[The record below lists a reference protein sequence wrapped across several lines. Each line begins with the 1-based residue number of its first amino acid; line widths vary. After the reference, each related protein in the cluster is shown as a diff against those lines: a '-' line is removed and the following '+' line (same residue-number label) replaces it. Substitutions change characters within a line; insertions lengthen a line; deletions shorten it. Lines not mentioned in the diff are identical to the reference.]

1 MSRFTI
7 RQAAEALGTS
17 ERTVRRRIKDGSL
30 PAHKDLRGQQEVW
43 TVDPGDLAAWAQA
56 TGRPMTSHRQDQAT
70 IDKEP
75 GQQPAKESGLPEV
88 VIGQSLDNR
97 QAMPGN
103 HGQSQAQTIDTDRQ
117 ALQADLDKARQR
129 ERELLEERD
138 WLRRELTAT
147 REALGNLAKALPP
160 APAEPDRRSWWQ
172 RLIQRERTNHR
183 R

>member
-1 MSRFTI
+1 LRYTI
-7 RQAAEALGTS
+7 RQAAEAIGTS

-30 PAHKDLRGQQEVW
+30 PARKDLQGAQEVW

-56 TGRPMTSHRQDQAT
+56 TGRPMTKPGQGPAT
-70 IDKEP
+70 LDKEP
-75 GQQPAKESGLPEV
+75 GQRPAEDSNLPEV
-88 VIGQSLDNR
+88 DIGQTLDNGP
-97 QAMPGN
+97 AMASNPG
-103 HGQSQAQTIDTDRQ
+103 QTQAQTLDTDRQ

-160 APAEPDRRSWWQ
+160 APAEAPAEPDRRSWWR
-172 RLIQRERTNHR
+172 RLISRE
-183 R
+183 

>member
-1 MSRFTI
+1 MSRLTI
-7 RQAAEALGTS
+7 RQAAEAIGTS

-30 PAHKDLRGQQEVW
+30 PARKDPRGQQEVW

-56 TGRPMTSHRQDQAT
+56 IGRPMTTLGQGPAT
-70 IDKEP
+70 LDKEP
-75 GQQPAKESGLPEV
+75 GQRPAEDTSLPEA
-88 VIGQSLDNR
+88 VIGQSLDNG
-97 QAMPGN
+97 QATAGKPG
-103 HGQSQAQTIDTDRQ
+103 QAQAATVDSDRQ

-160 APAEPDRRSWWQ
+160 APAEKPAEPDRRSWWR
-172 RLIQRERTNHR
+172 RLLQGF
-183 R
+183 

>member
-7 RQAAEALGTS
+7 RQAAEAIGTS

-30 PAHKDLRGQQEVW
+30 PARKDLRGQQEVW
-43 TVDPGDLAAWAQA
+43 TVDPGDLAAWAQT
-56 TGRPMTSHRQDQAT
+56 TGRPMPN
-70 IDKEP
+70 P
-75 GQQPAKESGLPEV
+75 GQVPATMDKAPGQRPAEDTTLPEA
-88 VIGQSLDNR
+88 VIGHSLDNGQVTASNPGQT
-97 QAMPGN
+97 QAATVD
-103 HGQSQAQTIDTDRQ
+103 SDRQ

-160 APAEPDRRSWWQ
+160 APAEKRGEPDRRSWWK
-172 RLIQRERTNHR
+172 RLLGR
-183 R
+183 